1 MMPNQQRVE
10 LQMPFR
16 PEYLPLATGCVE
28 QAVQAY
34 GMGRG
39 EAMHLALAV
48 EEVYSFLANRT
59 VSGQRLRLS
68 CRFAGYYA
76 EVVCRFQRGGL
87 PVEAFNITATV
98 SSDDEKSLDEM
109 GLLLAARTVD
119 QLRISAEEA
128 EMGIHF
134 IKEKVYPP
142 AKERLTDFVAT
153 GPFRPSEPEAELL
166 KQFAVRVCSRYG
178 VKTPPPFQYPGKLAD
193 MVRFGEYGAVLLVDG
208 KGNVGAGMLWHCR
221 NKMAE
226 AYGPFVF
233 CDQPRLATQ
242 GLEACLAKLARQ
254 GLLCL
259 VVQQPPLEMPDG
271 FLEPLEACG
280 TVLYRQ
286 LEEDNGS
293 VAYIHPDIADFY
305 RAETQ
310 RLFLPRQLHP
320 TLRQGEAG
328 SPRSAFSV
336 RMNRPAGQVLL
347 TALWV
352 GDDAGVVL
360 QQHVAALRQAGF
372 SEIAFQLD
380 AGEASQAE
388 LAPALAASGF
398 VPRYILPWGGRGDVL
413 VWTQREEA

>member
-1 MMPNQQRVE
+1 MPNHQLVE
-10 LQMPFR
+10 LQMPFQ

-48 EEVYSFLANRT
+48 EEVYSFLASRT
-59 VSGQRLRLS
+59 ASGQRLRLS

-87 PVEAFNITATV
+87 PMEAFNITATV
-98 SSDDEKSLDEM
+98 SSDDEKSLEEM

-134 IKEKVYPP
+134 IKEKIYPP
-142 AKERLTDFVAT
+142 AQERLTDFAAT
-153 GPFRPSEPEAELL
+153 EPFRLAEPEPELL

-178 VKTPPPFQYPGKLAD
+178 AKTPPPFQYPGKLAD

-208 KGNVGAGMLWHCR
+208 KGNLGGGMLWHCR

-242 GLEACLAKLARQ
+242 SLEACLAKLARQ

-259 VVQQPPLEMPDG
+259 VVQQPPAELPEG
-271 FLEPLEACG
+271 FFEPLDASG
-280 TVLYRQ
+280 SVLYRQ
-286 LEEDNGS
+286 LEEDNGTLAYVHPS
-293 VAYIHPDIADFY
+293 VAEFY
-305 RAETQ
+305 QAETR

-320 TLRQGEAG
+320 ALHQGEVR
-328 SPRSAFSV
+328 SPRSAFSA
-336 RMNRPAGQVLL
+336 RMNRPAGQVVL

-352 GDDAGVVL
+352 GEDATAVL
-360 QQHVAALRQAGF
+360 QQHVAALRQTGF
-372 SEIAFQLD
+372 GEIVFQLD

-388 LAPALAASGF
+388 LGPALWASGF

>member
-1 MMPNQQRVE
+1 MPNQHRVE

-28 QAVQAY
+28 QTVQAY

-59 VSGQRLRLS
+59 TPGQRLRLS

-76 EVVCRFQRGGL
+76 EVVCRFQRGAL

-119 QLRISAEEA
+119 QLRISAEDS
-128 EMGIHF
+128 EMGVHF
-134 IKEKVYPP
+134 IKQKVYPSV
-142 AKERLTDFVAT
+142 KEVLPDFAAT
-153 GPFRPSEPEAELL
+153 GPFRLAEPEVEQL

-178 VKTPPPFQYPGKLAD
+178 AKTPPPFQYPGKLVD
-193 MVRFGEYGAVLLVDG
+193 MVRFGEYGAALLVDG
-208 KGNVGAGMLWHCR
+208 KGNVGAGMVWHSR
-221 NKMAE
+221 DKMAE

-233 CDQPRLATQ
+233 CDEPQLATQ

-259 VVQQPPLEMPDG
+259 VVQQPPAEMPEG
-271 FLEPLEACG
+271 FFEPLDASG
-280 TVLYRQ
+280 SVLYRQ
-286 LEEDNGS
+286 LEDDNGS
-293 VAYIHPDIADFY
+293 LAYIHPAVAEFY
-305 RAETQ
+305 RAEAQ
-310 RLFLPRQLHP
+310 RLFLPRQLH
-320 TLRQGEAG
+320 TALRQGEAG

-336 RMNRPAGQVLL
+336 RMNRPAGQVVL

-352 GDDAGVVL
+352 GDDATVVL

-372 SEIAFQLD
+372 DEITFQLD

-388 LAPALAASGF
+388 LGPALLASGF

>member
-1 MMPNQQRVE
+1 MPNQQRVE

-28 QAVQAY
+28 QAVKAY

-59 VSGQRLRLS
+59 TPGQRLRLS

-87 PVEAFNITATV
+87 PVEAFNITTTV
-98 SSDDEKSLDEM
+98 SSDDEKSLEEM

-119 QLRISAEEA
+119 QLRISAEAA
-128 EMGIHF
+128 EMGVHF
-134 IKEKVYPP
+134 IKEKLYPSVQDDLP
-142 AKERLTDFVAT
+142 DFAAT
-153 GPFRPSEPEAELL
+153 GPFHLAEPEAELL
-166 KQFAVRVCSRYG
+166 KQFAVRVHSRFG
-178 VKTPPPFQYPGKLAD
+178 AKTPPPFQCPGKLVD
-193 MVRFGEYGAVLLVDG
+193 MVRCGEYDAVLLVDG

-221 NKMAE
+221 NKLAE

-233 CDQPRLATQ
+233 CDQLRLATQ

-259 VVQQPPLEMPDG
+259 VVQQPPAEMPDG
-271 FLEPLEACG
+271 FFEPLEAAG
-280 TVLYRQ
+280 SVLYRQ

-310 RLFLPRQLHP
+310 RLFLPRQLHQA
-320 TLRQGEAG
+320 LRQGEAG
-328 SPRSAFSV
+328 SPRSAFSA
-336 RMNRPAGQVLL
+336 RMNRPAGQVVL

-352 GDDAGVVL
+352 GEDAAAVL
-360 QQHVAALRQAGF
+360 QQHVKALRQAGF
-372 SEIAFQLD
+372 SEIIFQLD
-380 AGEASQAE
+380 TGEASQAE
-388 LAPALAASGF
+388 LSPALLASGF